1 MSVMRS
7 ENKRS
12 ENMMRTK
19 ISMRNVN
26 MMRSNMSFRSEIS
39 MFLWLIIF
47 LSLVILRVESEQTLG
62 YLQNEGDAIYNMSQC
77 IPSLVTLDGK
87 KLKMIN

>member
-1 MSVMRS
+1 MNQNENIKS
-7 ENKRS
+7 ENIRS
-12 ENMMRTK
+12 GNMMSRK

-26 MMRSNMSFRSEIS
+26 MRSIWGRSEIS
-39 MFLWLIIF
+39 IFLTLIIF
-47 LSLVILRVESEQTLG
+47 LSLVIMRVESEQTLG

-87 KLKMIN
+87 PKK

>member
-1 MSVMRS
+1 MRS

-26 MMRSNMSFRSEIS
+26 MMRSEIS